1 MLPHPQAVCYSEQ
14 FSEELNRSY
23 RHCALFGENT
33 ETIQTIVINGTAETP
48 GQAVTINLHTKR
60 RFHEGFQFQPF
71 VSFSLAGDMCSAASR
86 VESASVSSASE
97 NKIRDW
103 VNQEFK
109 NTPWRQRAPNT
120 HLPHL
125 HGGAYSLGA
134 DSFEPRIWDLAAY
147 ALAGLQPVGLVKN
160 RNVVPRYKQF
170 LASALRWTSRSIFGV
185 VNSSIQGVTWRC
197 GLSSRLFFRMEREEE
212 PWGRQE

>member
-109 NTPWRQRAPNT
+109 KNLGGKGHQTLTCLTCVGACSLEAYSVGLLIWNMVKDSHAWVPTAWGPPVSGYGSGIWQSI
-120 HLPHL
+120 HLPEGL
-125 HGGAYSLGA
+125 QLGDLQSRATDLESGKGFTCMGAYSLGA
-134 DSFEPRIWDLAAY
+134 YTLGLRI
-147 ALAGLQPVGLVKN
+147 
-160 RNVVPRYKQF
+160 
-170 LASALRWTSRSIFGV
+170 
-185 VNSSIQGVTWRC
+185 
-197 GLSSRLFFRMEREEE
+197 
-212 PWGRQE
+212 